1 MTTSYRRFKNEEALP
16 CSAIADHQSTLVIRK
31 ICRQGGD
38 LSQARNSRF
47 AFRAFSTTL
56 VDSFPR
62 AACPCLILNIRQD
75 QESNKSSGASLY
87 GKLRQVEVA
96 LSFTDVVF
104 VKNDWM
110 LKSKSL
116 NYFLDQ

>member
-47 AFRAFSTTL
+47 ALEMFSVLFRPHLSTR
-56 VDSFPR
+56 S
-62 AACPCLILNIRQD
+62 
-75 QESNKSSGASLY
+75 QEL
-87 GKLRQVEVA
+87 LA
-96 LSFTDVVF
+96 LA
-104 VKNDWM
+104 
-110 LKSKSL
+110 
-116 NYFLDQ
+116 